1 MVLVIYLFI
10 KKKKIGN
17 SRNILFVRPVRPG
30 FLKKLKQK
38 KLR

>member
-10 KKKKIGN
+10 KKKKIAN
-17 SRNILFVRPVRPG
+17 KKISKKVRPVRPG